1 MNEGMAFTNL
11 VDGVR
16 SSLLLLLLLSFLE
29 EMHAEVKSKI
39 PRGKKES
46 RL

>member
-16 SSLLLLLLLSFLE
+16 SSLLLLLLSFLE

>member
-16 SSLLLLLLLSFLE
+16 SSLLLLLSFLE
-29 EMHAEVKSKI
+29 EMYAEVKSKI